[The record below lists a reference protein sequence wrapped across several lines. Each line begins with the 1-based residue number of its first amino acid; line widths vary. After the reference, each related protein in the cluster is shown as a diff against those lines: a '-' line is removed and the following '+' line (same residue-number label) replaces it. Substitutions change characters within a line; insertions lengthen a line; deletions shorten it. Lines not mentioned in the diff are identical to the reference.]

1 MVCLADL
8 PHEVLQKVFLHINQH
23 QTLALAGLHSKLY
36 FVAIPKLYQNIYVYE
51 EWSSKKEEQEEE
63 EDHEK
68 GEVVDEEKTGEEKT
82 EEDNFSFKFHKNL
95 NTPKTNLYTIIS
107 RNVLERYLDQMSKDE
122 VVCHIIIYQY
132 NDSLSK
138 RIVNHFKTI
147 RVFEVISSFKVY
159 KSGHGY
165 EEGMRE
171 FMLDDLKTINPTCN
185 TEFVPSPFAYRDP
198 CPIPSGIKSTLS
210 FDFFS
215 QEDRFSD
222 VLKEYPFLTCL
233 TFFTIWLLGFPI
245 AGDPC
250 FYKLLKL
257 RKLHFH
263 SMTYTT
269 VGTRISK
276 AFDTS
281 LLQELSL
288 VGNIL
293 FDEVFSNHH
302 LEKEFPMLVQLCL
315 RNEGHPEKHIDN
327 IQNLEEY
334 SHKSLSM
341 LIVTTKCG
349 DMMAAKTMRKLQ
361 HNFPNASI
369 NWWYEPRLFV
379 YGYLGEND
387 SRVDSAFT
395 HDINMLSPQL
405 PFGIVG
411 YHFPKSYDIAN
422 MWHYRTL
429 RYSSD
434 QKPKFQFIR
443 KRFSDSELQDQSL
456 SFLRKFYTDLEL
468 RAIYGQFMADHC
480 PHLHAELKRL
490 KLRM

>member
-8 PHEVLQKVFLHINQH
+8 PHEALQKVFLHINQH
-23 QTLALAGLHSKLY
+23 QTLALAALHSKFY

-51 EWSSKKEEQEEE
+51 EWTLKKEEQEEE
-63 EDHEK
+63 EDHET
-68 GEVVDEEKTGEEKT
+68 GEDVDEEKMEEEKT
-82 EEDNFSFKFHKNL
+82 EEDSISFKFHKNL
-95 NTPKTNLYTIIS
+95 NTPKTNRYTIVS

-132 NDSLSK
+132 NDSLLK

-147 RVFEVISSFKVY
+147 RVFEVILSFKVY
-159 KSGHGY
+159 KSRYGY

-185 TEFVPSPFAYRDP
+185 TEFVPSPFYYRNP
-198 CPIPSGIKSTLS
+198 CPIPLGIKTTLS
-210 FDFFS
+210 FDFYPH
-215 QEDRFSD
+215 EDRLSN

-233 TFFTIWLLGFPI
+233 TLVTIWLHGSPI
-245 AGDPC
+245 VDDPS

-257 RKLHFH
+257 QKLHFH
-263 SMTYTT
+263 LMNYTT
-269 VGTRISK
+269 VCARISE

-288 VGNIL
+288 AGNIL
-293 FDEVFSNHH
+293 FHDVFSNHH
-302 LEKEFPMLVQLCL
+302 LEKEFPLLVQLCL
-315 RNEGHPEKHIDN
+315 RHEGDAENHIDK
-327 IQNLEEY
+327 IQKLEEY
-334 SHKSLSM
+334 SHRSLSM

-349 DMMAAKTMRKLQ
+349 DKMAAKTMGKLQ

-379 YGYLGEND
+379 YGFLGENN

-411 YHFPKSYDIAN
+411 YHFPELYDIIN
-422 MWHYRTL
+422 TWYL
-429 RYSSD
+429 R
-434 QKPKFQFIR
+434 KPKFRLDPKPNFQFIR

-468 RAIYGQFMADHC
+468 RAIYGQFKAVHC
-480 PHLHAELKRL
+480 RHLHAELKRL
-490 KLRM
+490 KLIT